1 MASLIHDGPSLPLP
15 LPEAHGPGA
24 RGSEQETGSGS
35 TRRRVLTG
43 AGVAAS
49 ALVLGVA
56 ASGRQPA
63 SADARLAAEVHSEF
77 LHGWRGYRAA
87 AWGYDEVRPLSGTH
101 HDFFAPGRTFGLTI
115 VEALDTLFLMGENLE
130 AALCCDWIEQH
141 LDPVQDASVQ
151 VFEAVIRLVGG
162 VLAGY
167 QATGRRAL
175 LGRAR
180 ELADRL
186 LPAFTASP
194 TGLPY
199 THVNL
204 RTGAV
209 HGDVATLAE
218 IGSNALEF
226 GLLSRLTGD
235 ARYYEASVRAY
246 RAAVSRRSALDLLG
260 TSLHVETG
268 RWTDTAAVAPNAP
281 VDSFYEYL
289 YTAGAQFRD
298 RTLRSWYRTLTAAI
312 LRHQAVRIGGR
323 LWFRAVDFR
332 SGRSVGTRTRQ
343 QELGSFYAGLLAKG
357 GAPQQGVAYF
367 DSWTAVLD
375 RHPVLPES
383 VDCATLRPVDP
394 SGLLRP
400 EYANAAFDLWRM
412 TGLDRYRQAAYRWFT
427 AMRERQRVP
436 GGYTTLRDVTAPPG
450 SPQNYGDLTPGY
462 WFAENLKYL
471 WLMFSATPRFD
482 YRVGLLSTEG
492 KALVGLRQRWV

>member
-1 MASLIHDGPSLPLP
+1 MTAFSLPPP
-15 LPEAHGPGA
+15 LPERAGGSGEEA
-24 RGSEQETGSGS
+24 RAGS

-49 ALVLGVA
+49 SLVLGVA

-63 SADARLAAEVHSEF
+63 SADARLAAEVHAEF
-77 LHGWRGYRAA
+77 LHGWRGYQAA
-87 AWGYDEVRPLSGTH
+87 AWGYDEVRPLSGTP
-101 HDFFAPGRTFGLTI
+101 HDFFAPGRTFGLSI
-115 VEALDTLFLMGENLE
+115 VEALDTLFLMEENLE
-130 AALCCDWIEQH
+130 AARCCDWIEHH

-167 QATGRRAL
+167 QATGRRPL
-175 LGRAR
+175 LQRAR
-180 ELADRL
+180 ELGDRL

-218 IGSNALEF
+218 IGSNAMEF

-235 ARYYEASVRAY
+235 PRYYEASVRAY

-268 RWTDTAAVAPNAP
+268 RWADTTAVAPNAP

-289 YTAGAQFRD
+289 YMAGAQFRD
-298 RTLRSWYRTLTAAI
+298 RTLGSWYRTLNAAV
-312 LRHQAVRIGGR
+312 LRHQAVRVGGR
-323 LWFRAVDFR
+323 LWFRTVDFR
-332 SGRSVGTRTRQ
+332 SGRPSGVGTCQ
-343 QELGSFYAGLLAKG
+343 QQLGSFYAGLLARSG
-357 GAPQQGVAYF
+357 TPEQGADYF

-383 VDCATLRPVDP
+383 VDCATLAPVDRG
-394 SGLLRP
+394 GLLRP
-400 EYANAAFDLWRM
+400 EYANAAFDLWRA

-436 GGYTTLRDVTAPPG
+436 GGYTTLGDVTAPPG
-450 SPQNYGDLTPGY
+450 SPNAYGDLTPGY

-482 YRVGLLSTEG
+482 YRAGLLSTEG

>member
-1 MASLIHDGPSLPLP
+1 MTAPSQPVP
-15 LPEAHGPGA
+15 LPEV
-24 RGSEQETGSGS
+24 RGSGLDRDSGPRAAS
-35 TRRRVLTG
+35 GASRRGVLTG

-56 ASGRQPA
+56 AAGRQPA
-63 SADARLAAEVHSEF
+63 SAQARVAAEVHAEF
-77 LHGWRGYRAA
+77 LHGWRGYQTA
-87 AWGYDEVRPLSGTH
+87 AWGYDEVRPLSGTR
-101 HDFFAPGRTFGLTI
+101 HDFFASGRTFGLSI
-115 VEALDTLFLMGENLE
+115 VEALDTLFLMEENIE
-130 AALCCDWIEQH
+130 AARCCDWIEQH
-141 LDPVQDASVQ
+141 LDPVQDASIQ

-167 QATGRRAL
+167 QATGRPAL
-175 LGRAR
+175 LRRAR

-218 IGSNALEF
+218 IGSNAMEF

-235 ARYYEASVRAY
+235 RRYYEASVRAY

-268 RWTDTAAVAPNAP
+268 RWADTAAVAPNAP

-289 YTAGAQFRD
+289 YTAGAQFAD
-298 RTLRSWYRTLTAAI
+298 RTLSSWYRMLNAAV
-312 LRHQAVRIGGR
+312 LRHQVVRVAGR

-332 SGRSVGTRTRQ
+332 SGRPDGTATRQ

-357 GAPQQGVAYF
+357 GAPEQGAAYF

-375 RHPVLPES
+375 RYPVLPES
-383 VDCATLRPVDP
+383 VDCATMRPVDR

-400 EYANAAFDLWRM
+400 EYANAAFDLWRA

-450 SPQNYGDLTPGY
+450 SPHSYGDLTPGY

-492 KALVGLRQRWV
+492 KALAGLRRRWV

>member
-1 MASLIHDGPSLPLP
+1 
-15 LPEAHGPGA
+15 
-24 RGSEQETGSGS
+24 
-35 TRRRVLTG
+35 VLTG
-43 AGVAAS
+43 VGVAAS

-56 ASGRQPA
+56 AKGRQAASVPA
-63 SADARLAAEVHSEF
+63 EPRLAAEVQAEF
-77 LHGWRGYRAA
+77 LHGWRGYQAA

-101 HDFFAPGRTFGLTI
+101 HDFFAPGRTFGLSI
-115 VEALDTLFLMGENLE
+115 VEALDTLFLMEENLE
-130 AALCCDWIEQH
+130 AARCCDWIERH

-175 LGRAR
+175 LQRAR

-186 LPAFTASP
+186 LPAFTTSP

-209 HGDVATLAE
+209 HGEVATLAE
-218 IGSNALEF
+218 IGSNAMEF

-235 ARYYEASVRAY
+235 FRYYDASVRAY
-246 RAAVSRRSALDLLG
+246 RAAISRRSTLDLLG

-268 RWTDTAAVAPNAP
+268 RWADPTTVAPNAP

-289 YTAGAQFRD
+289 HMAGAQFGD
-298 RTLRSWYRTLTAAI
+298 RTLSAWYRTLNSAI
-312 LRHQAVRIGGR
+312 LRRQAVRVGGR

-332 SGRSVGTRTRQ
+332 TGRPRGAVHQ

-357 GAPQQGVAYF
+357 GAPDQGAAYF

-375 RHPVLPES
+375 RYPVLPES
-383 VDCATLRPVDP
+383 VDCATLEPVDP
-394 SGLLRP
+394 SGQLRP
-400 EYANAAFDLWRM
+400 EYANAAFDLWRT
-412 TGLDRYRQAAYRWFT
+412 TGDDRYRQAAYRWFT

-450 SPQNYGDLTPGY
+450 SAHVQGDLTPGY

-482 YRVGLLSTEG
+482 YRAGLLSTEG
-492 KALVGLRQRWV
+492 KALVGLRPRWV